1 MIIDS
6 YRKEDGKMSPQSVYG
21 PGKNIADVCIVTFSE
36 KLTRMILEEYHPE
49 MVADMGSTNGH
60 TPIYVLTYQG
70 KKICFYNSPMGSA
83 LAGTYSMVTAHLVG
97 VKKFIVFGSAGRL
110 DKAITPLS
118 FIVPT
123 AAYRDE
129 GLSYHYVP
137 AGDYIEIKNHRFIEA
152 FLKDSNIPYF
162 SGKCWTTDAFYKET
176 ESEIQQ
182 RKQEGCIAVDMECAG
197 MQAVADYY
205 GFDFYEFFF
214 GVDQL
219 DSLEWDKATMG
230 SGKDVFRHHDIFE
243 LALAMAL
250 KI

>member
-60 TPIYVLTYQG
+60 TNLCFDLPRQKNLLLQLTDGQCPRWHLFNGDCSPRRGEEIHCLRQCRPARQG
-70 KKICFYNSPMGSA
+70 
-83 LAGTYSMVTAHLVG
+83 HH
-97 VKKFIVFGSAGRL
+97 
-110 DKAITPLS
+110 PLS